1 MLVLSALK
9 PQLVLPRPTHTSSA
23 SPSCASMVAK
33 TKGKESKSKV
43 LAKASAAKKAPEKQF
58 TSSLACG
65 FRNLMKYRASE
76 QCKKAL
82 TVWGS

>member
-1 MLVLSALK
+1 
-9 PQLVLPRPTHTSSA
+9 
-23 SPSCASMVAK
+23 MVAK
-33 TKGKESKSKV
+33 IKDKASKSKV
-43 LAKASAAKKAPEKQF
+43 VAKAKAAAKAPAKEKQF

-65 FRNLMKYRASE
+65 FRNLMRYRASE

>member
-1 MLVLSALK
+1 
-9 PQLVLPRPTHTSSA
+9 
-23 SPSCASMVAK
+23 MVAK
-33 TKGKESKSKV
+33 IKDKASKSKV
-43 LAKASAAKKAPEKQF
+43 LAKASAAKKAPEKEKQF

-76 QCKKAL
+76 TCKKAL

>member
-1 MLVLSALK
+1 
-9 PQLVLPRPTHTSSA
+9 
-23 SPSCASMVAK
+23 MVAK
-33 TKGKESKSKV
+33 IKDKASKSKV
-43 LAKASAAKKAPEKQF
+43 LAKASAKKAPEKEKF

>member
-1 MLVLSALK
+1 
-9 PQLVLPRPTHTSSA
+9 
-23 SPSCASMVAK
+23 MVAK
-33 TKGKESKSKV
+33 IKDKASKSKV
-43 LAKASAAKKAPEKQF
+43 LAKASAAKKAPEKF

-65 FRNLMKYRASE
+65 FRNLMRYRASE

>member
-1 MLVLSALK
+1 
-9 PQLVLPRPTHTSSA
+9 
-23 SPSCASMVAK
+23 MVAK
-33 TKGKESKSKV
+33 IKDKASKSKV
-43 LAKASAAKKAPEKQF
+43 LAKASAAKKAPEKEKF

-76 QCKKAL
+76 TCKKAL